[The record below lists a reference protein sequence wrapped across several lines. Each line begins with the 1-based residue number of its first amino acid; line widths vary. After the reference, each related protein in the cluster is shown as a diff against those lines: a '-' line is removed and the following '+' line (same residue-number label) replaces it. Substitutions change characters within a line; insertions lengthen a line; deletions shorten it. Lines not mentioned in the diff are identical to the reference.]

1 MPRITQIEPQKKKKG
16 RFNIF
21 IDDKFA
27 FGASIDAVAE
37 FSLKVGKL
45 ISQHEIEKILKKEQL
60 SKLQDTAIRYLNW
73 RPRSEKEV
81 KDHLAEK
88 IAKNE
93 DIKFR
98 QAQQSPVI
106 DQIIAKLKKYKLIDD
121 HQFAKWFI
129 DSRGRSHQKS
139 KRLVALELKRKGI
152 DPSVIET
159 VIKTGYDEKNLAIAA
174 VAKKIERW
182 QKLPEIEFKKKIYAH
197 LSLRG
202 FDFDTIKVVFAYFQK
217 KR

>member
-27 FGASIDAVAE
+27 FGAREDTVIENA
-37 FSLKVGKL
+37 LKIGKEL
-45 ISQHEIEKILKKEQL
+45 KGDEIKKIAKKEHFAN
-60 SKLQDTAIRYLNW
+60 LQDIAIRFLNW

-88 IAKNE
+88 IAKKE
-93 DIKFR
+93 SVKFV
-98 QAQQSPVI
+98 QALENPAI
-106 DQIIAKLKKYKLIDD
+106 DQIVTKLKKYKLINDR
-121 HQFAKWFI
+121 QFAKWFI

-174 VAKKIERW
+174 VSKKIERW
-182 QKLPEIEFKKKIYAH
+182 HKLPEIEFKKKIYAH
-197 LSLRG
+197 LMLRG

>member
-27 FGASIDAVAE
+27 LGAREDTVIGNA
-37 FSLKVGKL
+37 LKIGKEL
-45 ISQHEIEKILKKEQL
+45 KGHEIKKIAKKEHFAN
-60 SKLQDTAIRYLNW
+60 LQDIAIRFLNW
-73 RPRSEKEV
+73 RPRSEKEL

-88 IAKNE
+88 IARND

-121 HQFAKWFI
+121 RQFAKWFI

-197 LSLRG
+197 LMLRG